1 MPANGLNRIT
11 ADLTGNRENRP
22 IKRTT
27 MDVHPEAALQV
38 WRRNR
43 KNLLQFMNSYD
54 AAQLNRVPDG
64 FSNNLIWNLG
74 HILAVQQLLV
84 YGLSGQPL
92 HIPQKFVVRYQ
103 RDTRPEG
110 PVDEAEISE
119 IREWLER
126 TVPLLDKDLE
136 ANRFGTFRPFTN
148 SAGFPVTN
156 LQEAITFNNFHEGL
170 HLGYMLSIRKFL

>member
-92 HIPQKFVVRYQ
+92 QIPQKFVVRYQ

-110 PVDEAEISE
+110 PVDLAAT
-119 IREWLER
+119 RL
-126 TVPLLDKDLE
+126 
-136 ANRFGTFRPFTN
+136 GTFRPSPS
-148 SAGFPVTN
+148 SAGFRATN
-156 LQEAITFNNFHEGL
+156 LQEAISFNYFHEGL

>member
-11 ADLTGNRENRP
+11 AEDACNGKIRQE
-22 IKRTT
+22 KRAT

-38 WRRNR
+38 WRKNR
-43 KNLLQFMNSYD
+43 KNLLRFMDSYD
-54 AAQLNRVPDG
+54 DGQLNRVPDG

-74 HILAVQQLLV
+74 HILVVQQLLV

-92 HIPQKFVVRYQ
+92 HIPRKFVAAYQ

-110 PVDEAEISE
+110 PADQAEISE
-119 IREWLER
+119 IRRWLGE
-126 TVPLLDKDLE
+126 TVALLDNDLE
-136 ANRFGTFRPFTN
+136 ARIFGSFRPFTN
-148 SAGFPVTN
+148 SAGFRVTN